1 METLKRLAKKKLTNS
16 IEFYVRNYY
25 KLLETDPRWLA
36 MTREQIILEYYTLF
50 YQDKQN
56 RGENI
61 DDSYE
66 DPDFDEWDKTTEE
79 SGEDTNEI

>member
-1 METLKRLAKKKLTNS
+1 
-16 IEFYVRNYY
+16 
-25 KLLETDPRWLA
+25 